1 MFWCIRKY
9 RGDFACGDV
18 SLFLSVYLESIS
30 KIRDK
35 KLRRDAVMFH
45 FDDIDRNDVFT
56 GRVLYQFA
64 GSMYI
69 LGIWRIS
76 GPWNLSGSRADSE
89 IKDVVYEEENTGRLY
104 YGWNIRR
111 H

>member
-1 MFWCIRKY
+1 MVVAVKES
-9 RGDFACGDV
+9 DPAEK
-18 SLFLSVYLESIS
+18 LEDAASYQFGVQYALQRS
-30 KIRDK
+30 
-35 KLRRDAVMFH
+35 DAVMFH

-76 GPWNLSGSRADSE
+76 DPWNLSGSRADSE
-89 IKDVVYEEENTGRLY
+89 IKDVVYEEENTGRIY

>member
-1 MFWCIRKY
+1 M
-9 RGDFACGDV
+9 
-18 SLFLSVYLESIS
+18 SVYLESIS

>member
-1 MFWCIRKY
+1 MLLCSILMILIAMMF
-9 RGDFACGDV
+9 
-18 SLFLSVYLESIS
+18 LLEGFYTNS
-30 KIRDK
+30 
-35 KLRRDAVMFH
+35 
-45 FDDIDRNDVFT
+45 
-56 GRVLYQFA
+56 A

-76 GPWNLSGSRADSE
+76 DPWNLSGSRADSE
-89 IKDVVYEEENTGRLY
+89 IKDVVYEEENTGRIY